1 MSKLALGNEFGKTR
15 RIVADVDLGLILLGM
30 SICAAWYQGFV
41 VVVMCPAARQARPRN
56 GFGGKPKPSAQATRC
71 AGGCELP

>member
-41 VVVMCPAARQARPRN
+41 VVVMCPAEERLWRKAKAVGPGDKMRRRV
-56 GFGGKPKPSAQATRC
+56 
-71 AGGCELP
+71 